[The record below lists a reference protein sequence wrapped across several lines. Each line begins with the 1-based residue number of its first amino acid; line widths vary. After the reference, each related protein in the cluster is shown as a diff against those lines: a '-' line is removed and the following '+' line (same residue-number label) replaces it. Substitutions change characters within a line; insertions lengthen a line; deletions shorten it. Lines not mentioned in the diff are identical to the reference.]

1 MGTSHHPFNWKTKY
15 AYYLQQV
22 AQMNSLEC
30 MHAPCMFCLLLYHSM
45 HAIGLIVMAG
55 LSEAFLCSLEI
66 HNTFSIQCVPLFLYV
81 LLLVHVHPGL
91 AEPATFSLYMH
102 MNS

>member
-45 HAIGLIVMAG
+45 HSIGLIVMAG

-66 HNTFSIQCVPLFLYV
+66 HNTC
-81 LLLVHVHPGL
+81 L
-91 AEPATFSLYMH
+91 AYSVYRYFYMYCCWY
-102 MNS
+102 MYILD